1 MDDYYYD
8 YNEQYYEDDNFYA
21 DDDSDD
27 LGGAGGINTNQ
38 SFIEIFDACIYPSLM
53 QISSYIGTFILW
65 NLVFRI
71 TTQTG
76 KFFFIEYI

>member
-21 DDDSDD
+21 DDEFDGD
-27 LGGAGGINTNQ
+27 LGVSGINTNQ
-38 SFIEIFDACIYPSLM
+38 SFLEIFYACIYPSLM
-53 QISSYIGTFILW
+53 QISSYIGTFLLW

-76 KFFFIEYI
+76 FINF